1 MNSVDNAKAKL
12 VIEKTI
18 FLHAVQ
24 TVRQNLGW
32 FMSNGC
38 ISNEAALE
46 LDQVFERAVKDFLP
60 HMNTTVEALGIF

>member
-1 MNSVDNAKAKL
+1 MNAVDNAKAKL

-46 LDQVFERAVKDFLP
+46 LD
-60 HMNTTVEALGIF
+60 